1 MTEPVGEFLAPLA
14 KEQLQNERQTRSSL
28 VQRASLVIT
37 TSGTLV
43 TLLLGAAA
51 LVTKSQSFTAPCY
64 VLIEVTVAVV
74 LFVLAALVALVV
86 NWPWSQRVVK
96 VDFLKRPTYEDDW
109 EQPSLAIRRDAHDD
123 VVSALESY
131 RKTNRWLG
139 WGLMAALTTESGA
152 VVVLA
157 LSVLQ
162 ILFTGL

>member
-1 MTEPVGEFLAPLA
+1 MTEPIGEFLAALA
-14 KEQLQNERQTRSSL
+14 KEQLQNDRQTRSSL

-64 VLIEVTVAVV
+64 VLIEITVAVA
-74 LFVLAALVALVV
+74 LFVLAALVALAV

-96 VDFLKRPTYEDDW
+96 VNFLKRTTYEDDW
-109 EQPSLAIRRDAHDD
+109 EQPTSLAIRCDAHDD

-139 WGLMAALTTESGA
+139 WGLMAALAIESGA

-162 ILFTGL
+162 ILL